1 MNRRG
6 DDMEH
11 QAIANVVGSIIS
23 LAGLWVL
30 FHWPYRRYR
39 QELLRERL
47 FAARAELFD
56 LAADGLIEFDH
67 PAYVMLRNTANGFL
81 NGAASFGTMDVIS
94 SLRRI
99 DDEQASR
106 WRERW
111 ESALAGA
118 RDPAREKIHEIRTRV
133 NYAIVDHLV
142 FCSFVLAITVLP
154 AVLWLALNSFWRS
167 LARRCR
173 HAMSRLVD
181 RLDSAAMMAA

>member
-1 MNRRG
+1 
-6 DDMEH
+6 MEY
-11 QAIANVVGSIIS
+11 QAIANVIGSMAS
-23 LAGLWVL
+23 LTALWAL

-39 QELLRERL
+39 QELLKERL
-47 FAARAELFD
+47 FVARAELFD
-56 LAADGLIEFDH
+56 LAADGHIEFDH

-81 NGAASFGTMDVIS
+81 NGAPSFGMMDVIS

-99 DDEQASR
+99 DDEQAGR

-111 ESALAGA
+111 ESAVAGA
-118 RDPAREKIHEIRTRV
+118 REPAREKIHEIRAHV

-142 FCSFVLAITVLP
+142 FCSFVLAMTVLP
-154 AVLWLALNSFWRS
+154 AVSWMALNSFWRS

-173 HAMSRLVD
+173 LAMSRLVD